1 MQKSANL
8 LGEVECPRDF
18 ELMRGYDG
26 RTSKTCETER
36 FWFSFGD
43 NKEKDLCSGS
53 DQAATHL
60 YKVLGQT
67 NQKL

>member
-26 RTSKTCETER
+26 RTSKTCETES
-36 FWFSFGD
+36 FSFSFG
-43 NKEKDLCSGS
+43 ETKDLCSGT
-53 DQAATHL
+53 DQAAIHL

-67 NQKL
+67 NSKD

>member
-36 FWFSFGD
+36 FSFSFGD
-43 NKEKDLCSGS
+43 NTNLCSGS
-53 DQAATHL
+53 DQAAAHL
-60 YKVLGQT
+60 YEVLGQT
-67 NQKL
+67 NLNL